1 MTEQFRPELFDDSD
15 VVASNIVSLAD
26 KITYSTAYNMT
37 NLDRAKLNL

>member
-26 KITYSTAYNMT
+26 KITYYTAYNMT
-37 NLDRAKLNL
+37 HLDRAKLNL